1 MSYNNS
7 KSQNNN
13 GRNYNNKPYKSKEE
27 YQAEKARQIEM
38 QTKSI
43 DIIAHTAEF
52 LNECITA
59 DSGDGYKHKITMKQI
74 LAYLNDTYHFEPE
87 DTRVVSQFNYLLME
101 LANAR
106 RNRNISGDRLNIRVM
121 YIEERLKTSFKK
133 ELHQTITD
141 KIIKANGSLF
151 YWDAESNGEEYSP
164 IPEKTVTE
172 SESTKVE
179 VETNEKVSEE

>member
-13 GRNYNNKPYKSKEE
+13 RNYNNKPYKSKEE

-43 DIIAHTAEF
+43 DIIARTAEF
-52 LNECITA
+52 LNKCIAT
-59 DSGDGYKHKITMKQI
+59 DTSDGYKRKITMKQI

-106 RNRNISGDRLNIRVM
+106 RNKNISGDRLNIRVM

-141 KIIKANGSLF
+141 KIITANGSLF
-151 YWDAESNGEEYSP
+151 YWDTEADGEEYAP
-164 IPEKTVTE
+164 IPEKAVAAE
-172 SESTKVE
+172 SEPVKVA
-179 VETNEKVSEE
+179 VETDEKVSEE